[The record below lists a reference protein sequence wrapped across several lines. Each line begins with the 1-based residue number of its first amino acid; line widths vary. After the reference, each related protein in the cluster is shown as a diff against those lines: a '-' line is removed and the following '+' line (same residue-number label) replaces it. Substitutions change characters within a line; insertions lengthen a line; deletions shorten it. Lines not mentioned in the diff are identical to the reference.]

1 MLYEEDTRSI
11 KGNRKERKT
20 ERKKGFPRVE
30 GKGYSVELVEFYM
43 CRTSNLEILYN
54 EIRNID
60 RVWKVTDMVCFM
72 LCIF

>member
-30 GKGYSVELVEFYM
+30 E
-43 CRTSNLEILYN
+43 
-54 EIRNID
+54 
-60 RVWKVTDMVCFM
+60 KVIQLNWWNFTCAGQATWRYYTMQ
-72 LCIF
+72 